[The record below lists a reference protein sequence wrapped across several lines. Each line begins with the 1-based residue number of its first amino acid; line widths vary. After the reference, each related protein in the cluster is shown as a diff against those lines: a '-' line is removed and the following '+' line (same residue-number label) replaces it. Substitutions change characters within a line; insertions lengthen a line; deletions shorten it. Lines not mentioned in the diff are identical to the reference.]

1 MQDKEPQPR
10 DTNTIIVDVPN
21 IFYLE
26 HQYDNLDMYENYD
39 TYFSIVFFSTKK
51 ELDLKLLLKLW
62 KDGLIKTPGALFEAL

>member
-51 ELDLKLLLKLW
+51 ELDLKLLLKL
-62 KDGLIKTPGALFEAL
+62 